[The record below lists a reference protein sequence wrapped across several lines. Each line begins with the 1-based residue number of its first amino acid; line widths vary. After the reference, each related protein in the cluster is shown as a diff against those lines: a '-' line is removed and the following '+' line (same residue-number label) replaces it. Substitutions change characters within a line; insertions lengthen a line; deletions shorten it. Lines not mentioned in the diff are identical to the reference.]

1 MIPSDWQHTIARP
14 VLIRGTG
21 LHSGSPAVARLL
33 PANPDEGI
41 TFARTDLP
49 GAPRIPACLDEVA
62 ATARSI
68 VLGGSVRVATVEHL
82 MSAARGLGV
91 DNMLVEVEGE
101 ELPCGDGSA
110 LVFVEALQAAGSAR
124 QDAPRIPL
132 VVDEPLWASEGGSM
146 IAALPAGRFQVT
158 YVVTAHLASL
168 APQMAEFREDADDFA
183 ASIAPA
189 RTWGM
194 AAEIEALRAQ
204 GMARGVSLETVLAIG
219 PQGFLNEPRFP
230 NEMARHKIL
239 DAIGDLALLGR
250 PVRAHIVAVRA
261 GHALHVALAREI
273 ARRFAGGRNARGG
286 QHVGH

>member
-1 MIPSDWQHTIARP
+1 MITGGCQRTIARP
-14 VLIRGTG
+14 VTIRGAG
-21 LHSGSPAVARLL
+21 LHSGAPAVARLL
-33 PANPDEGI
+33 PAPAGAGI
-41 TFARTDLP
+41 AFLRTDVA
-49 GAPRIPACLDEVA
+49 GATPIPARLEEVV

-82 MSAARGLGV
+82 ISAACGLGI
-91 DNMLVEVEGE
+91 DNLLVEVEGE

-110 LVFVEALQAAGSAR
+110 LIFVEALQAAGTVN
-124 QDAPRIPL
+124 QDAPRAPM
-132 VVDEPLWASEGGSM
+132 VPDEPVWVSEGGSM
-146 IAALPAGRFQVT
+146 IAAMPCERFRVT
-158 YVVTAHLASL
+158 YVVTANAASM
-168 APQMAEFREDADDFA
+168 APQMAEFREDLDDYA

-219 PQGFLNEPRFP
+219 PDGFLNEPRFP

-239 DAIGDLALLGR
+239 DAIGDLGLLGR

-261 GHALHVALAREI
+261 GHGLHVALAREI
-273 ARRFAGGRNARGG
+273 ARRFGGGRDA
-286 QHVGH
+286 